1 MVLLNG
7 LPICDEKKAE
17 KLVKLLMKTSD
28 AKKLNILNI
37 EVNFEEKDGAK
48 IGTGQAFLEL
58 SNDADAR
65 VCATTFNG
73 HKLDKKHIFSACTF
87 PDFDKIISYG
97 DDNKTSE
104 DYKTQ
109 YLDLNNHMLECK
121 NNQYAF

>member
-1 MVLLNG
+1 LVILNG

-28 AKKLNILNI
+28 AKKLNIVDI
-37 EVNFEEKDGAK
+37 EVNFVDEEVDGVTK
-48 IGTGQAFLEL
+48 KTGTGQAFITLN
-58 SNDADAR
+58 NDADAR

-97 DDNKTSE
+97 EDNKTSE
-104 DYKTQ
+104 DYKT
-109 YLDLNNHMLECK
+109 
-121 NNQYAF
+121 